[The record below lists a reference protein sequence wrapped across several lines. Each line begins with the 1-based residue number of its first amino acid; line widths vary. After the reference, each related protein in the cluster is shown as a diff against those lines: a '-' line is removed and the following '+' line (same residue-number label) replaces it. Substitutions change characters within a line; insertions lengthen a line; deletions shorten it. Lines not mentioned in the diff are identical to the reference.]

1 MKSLKINYFRGDTMN
16 DKKIYD
22 LKLIKSK
29 LNAAMVLIEEI
40 QNLSEEFPELE
51 TSHLLGALEDLEN
64 QYYEVQDLE
73 D

>member
-1 MKSLKINYFRGDTMN
+1 MN
-16 DKKIYD
+16 NKKNYD

-40 QNLSEEFPELE
+40 QNLMEEFPQVETSYLMEALDELE
-51 TSHLLGALEDLEN
+51 Q
-64 QYYEVQDLE
+64 QYYEVQDIQ

>member
-1 MKSLKINYFRGDTMN
+1 MN

-22 LKLIKSK
+22 IKLIKQK

-40 QNLSEEFPELE
+40 QNLLEDFPEVESSYL
-51 TSHLLGALEDLEN
+51 SGALDELEQ
-64 QYYEVQDLE
+64 QYYEVQDIQ

>member
-1 MKSLKINYFRGDTMN
+1 MN